1 MILLLGIVLLGK
13 NVESYNDITSREG
26 LCNNRQK
33 MLTLIMISRPE
44 RASVITDRDKTRGS
58 MKLIITH
65 LYMYTTMYQYRCV

>member
-33 MLTLIMISRPE
+33 MLTLIMISHPE
-44 RASVITDRDKTRGS
+44 RASVIRQKKLTLIMISHPERVSVITDK
-58 MKLIITH
+58 K
-65 LYMYTTMYQYRCV
+65 C